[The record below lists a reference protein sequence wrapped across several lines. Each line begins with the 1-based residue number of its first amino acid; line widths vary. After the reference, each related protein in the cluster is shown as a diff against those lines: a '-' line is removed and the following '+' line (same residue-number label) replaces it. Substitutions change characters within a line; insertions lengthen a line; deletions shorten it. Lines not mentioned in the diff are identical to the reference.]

1 MEAFAI
7 GAAVVFLIYLAYDRP
22 VRICF
27 EHNPTGATAVLYEN
41 ELGATLQVGGVDIAR
56 IDRLDTLMKQPNDV
70 SVTRDWYTINVPHVK
85 DTELV
90 ETSGFEL
97 EPEYRK
103 YARIAIKDVTLVEME
118 HQAVQYVGVTKMN
131 IIERTIDNKVVIA
144 YEVTNKDELID
155 MMVAGGPPKTIRE
168 QLQQLI
174 TPTKGR

>member
-7 GAAVVFLIYLAYDRP
+7 GVAVVFLIYLAYDRP

-27 EHNPTGATAVLYEN
+27 EHNPTGATSVLYEN
-41 ELGATLQVGGVDIAR
+41 ELDATLQIGDVDITR
-56 IDRLDTLMKQPNDV
+56 IDRLDTLMKQPNDF
-70 SVTRDWYTINVPHVK
+70 SVTKDWHTINVPRVK

-103 YARIAIKDVTLVEME
+103 YARIAIKAVTLVEME
-118 HQAVQYVGVTKMN
+118 HQAVQYVGVTRMN
-131 IIERTIDNKVVIA
+131 VIERTVNNKVVIE
-144 YEVTNKDELID
+144 YDITNKDELID
-155 MMVAGGPPKTIRE
+155 MMVAGGPPKTMRE

-174 TPTKGR
+174 TPKKGR